1 MTQEQFTHL
10 TAMAAVGLAPIMM
23 TTAGHV
29 SRDRLKEL
37 AEAAANLAQELSK
50 EALTKYQ
57 ALSGA
62 P

>member
-29 SRDRLKEL
+29 SRERLKEL

-50 EALTKYQ
+50 EARTKYQ
-57 ALSGA
+57 AANGA